1 MISNETIDDDN
12 EILWRYEMLSNIIY
26 AYINKSVIFDKLDM
40 MLLINNEF
48 ISDRFYNS
56 EKTNLSRIF
65 QIENQFKSF
74 NKNNI
79 FEVLLNRILN

>member
-1 MISNETIDDDN
+1 
-12 EILWRYEMLSNIIY
+12 MLSNIIY
-26 AYINKSVIFDKLDM
+26 VYINKSVIFDKLDM
-40 MLLINNEF
+40 MLLISNKF